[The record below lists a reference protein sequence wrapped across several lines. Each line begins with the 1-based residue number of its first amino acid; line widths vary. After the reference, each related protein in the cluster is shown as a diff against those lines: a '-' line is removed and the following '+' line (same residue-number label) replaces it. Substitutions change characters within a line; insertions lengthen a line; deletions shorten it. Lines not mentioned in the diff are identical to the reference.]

1 VLNSVVDEKTGGE
14 NKEVKLSQMKGGS
27 DLTISL
33 GKRKSKDSGIV
44 DAEVAAKLKKSL
56 DLSKRDTKKMLNIL
70 RKGNIKVESNVNEIL
85 EEIGREL
92 EEEYEDVKMVFEKTE
107 KEESEQKSKKKKK
120 KKVIVK
126 TETSVTVARDAAGL
140 VKKVA
145 EARGISLDNIKSR
158 VVIDGGQGSLKVVVS
173 IFDKNVDPEVTFG
186 GQEGVREKVTGS
198 SRLIILAEVDG
209 GQERYSNL
217 RQLFDK
223 LQLEEI
229 PGVVLVGDLC
239 VTNVYLGIS
248 KHGGKYACY
257 VCEGPC
263 TLESG
268 ELRTFGS
275 LKKDM
280 KSTNLQDPIL
290 RKCSCIRM

>member
-1 VLNSVVDEKTGGE
+1 MVDEKTGGE
-14 NKEVKLSQMKGGS
+14 NKEVKLVQMKGGS

-56 DLSKRDTKKMLNIL
+56 DLSQRDTKKMLNIL
-70 RKGNIKVESNVNEIL
+70 RKGNVKVESNVNEIL
-85 EEIGREL
+85 EEIGKEL

-107 KEESEQKSKKKKK
+107 TEKSEEKSKKTKK

-126 TETSVTVARDAAGL
+126 AETSVTVARDAAGL

-145 EARGISLDNIKSR
+145 EARGISLDNLKSR

-173 IFDKNVDPEVTFG
+173 IFDKNVDPEVSFG
-186 GQEGVREKVTGS
+186 GQEGVREKMTGS

-263 TLESG
+263 TVHT
-268 ELRTFGS
+268 RVW
-275 LKKDM
+275 
-280 KSTNLQDPIL
+280 
-290 RKCSCIRM
+290 